1 MKKNIFSLPAIMLLL
16 LACGITVNSFAQ
28 VKVFGSGY
36 FQNRYLF
43 NPAYAGQKPKLAN
56 IGAGYNKQGDGDKAP
71 VTMYLNGDYGFNN
84 MGVGV
89 NIMNDKAGLLNTF
102 KAMATYAYHLK
113 FNDNE
118 EADHGLSLGIS
129 AGGVQRRIDFTAITG
144 DPDDQTLYLYNNQDM
159 KFEADFGATYY
170 NKGLTVQAA
179 LPNMV
184 ATFKNDAADIVNRPT
199 LFLSASYKYQPA
211 GMEGF
216 AFEPLVAYRGLR
228 NMDDIIDAGINI
240 SALNERVNVYGLYHS
255 SKNISVGA
263 GVKLS
268 SFAHILLSYATQP
281 SALKAY
287 TSGNMEA
294 AVRFSF

>member
-1 MKKNIFSLPAIMLLL
+1 MKKYKINL
-16 LACGITVNSFAQ
+16 LAITLAILASGLAENSFAQ

-56 IGAGYNKQGDGDKAP
+56 VGLGYNKQGDADKAP

-84 MGVGV
+84 MGVGI

-113 FNDNE
+113 LNDAEDNS
-118 EADHGLSLGIS
+118 HGLSLGIS

-144 DPDDQTLYLYNNQDM
+144 DPDDQALYLYNNQDM
-159 KFEADFGATYY
+159 KFEADFGVTYY

-184 ATFKNDAADIVNRPT
+184 STFKNEAADIVNRST
-199 LFLSASYKYQPA
+199 LYLSASYQYKPA
-211 GMEGF
+211 SMEGF

-240 SALNERVNVYGLYHS
+240 SAMNERVNVYGLYHS
-255 SKNISVGA
+255 SKSVSIGA
-263 GVKLS
+263 GVKLG
-268 SFAHILLSYATQP
+268 SFAHILLSYTTQP

-294 AVRFSF
+294 AVKFSF

>member
-1 MKKNIFSLPAIMLLL
+1 MKKYTIRLFTGMLLL
-16 LACGITVNSFAQ
+16 LTAGTTQNSFAQ

-43 NPAYAGQKPKLAN
+43 NPAYAGQKAGTTN
-56 IGAGYNKQGDGDKAP
+56 IGAGYNKQGDGDKTP
-71 VTMYLNGDYGFNN
+71 VTMYANADYGFAK
-84 MGVGV
+84 MGVGA

-102 KAMATYAYHLK
+102 KIMGTYAYHLK
-113 FNDNE
+113 FSDE
-118 EADHGLSLGIS
+118 ENTDHGLSLSIS

-170 NKGLTVQAA
+170 NKGLTIQAA

-184 ATFKNDAADIVNRPT
+184 STFKNDAADVVNRPT
-199 LFLSASYKYQPA
+199 LYLSSSYKYKPVN
-211 GMEGF
+211 MEGF

-240 SALNERVNVYGLYHS
+240 SALNDRVNVYGLYHS
-255 SKNISVGA
+255 SKNVSVGA